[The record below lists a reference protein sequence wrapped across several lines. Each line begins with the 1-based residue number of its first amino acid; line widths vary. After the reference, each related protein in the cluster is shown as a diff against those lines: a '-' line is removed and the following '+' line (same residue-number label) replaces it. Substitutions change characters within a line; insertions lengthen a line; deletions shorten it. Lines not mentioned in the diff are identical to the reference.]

1 MCSVSLRTAV
11 QGLQLLQ
18 SQSVSCLIWIFS
30 VCSVSLLTAVV
41 GLQLLQS
48 QQDKK
53 AKGGVVVTSDT
64 DEVDILPNSQL
75 VAVCAILVGKQPG
88 SHIHFFTF
96 ILIS

>member
-1 MCSVSLRTAV
+1 M
-11 QGLQLLQ
+11 
-18 SQSVSCLIWIFS
+18 
-30 VCSVSLLTAVV
+30 CSVSLLTAVV

-88 SHIHFFTF
+88 SHIHFFTSNF
-96 ILIS
+96 LMTLNDLKPMLKQKSSKY